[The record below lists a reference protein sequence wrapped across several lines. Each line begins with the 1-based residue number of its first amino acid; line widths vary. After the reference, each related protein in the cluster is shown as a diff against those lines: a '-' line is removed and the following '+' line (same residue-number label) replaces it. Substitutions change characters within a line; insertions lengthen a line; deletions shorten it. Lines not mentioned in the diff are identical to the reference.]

1 MLIGPYDHF
10 GAQRSRKDPGLR
22 GYTIDAVARIDT
34 PEITYQW
41 MDYVLR
47 GGKKP
52 ELLKDRINYQVMGT
66 NE

>member
-10 GAQRSRKDPGLR
+10 GAHRSRKDPVLR

-52 ELLKDRINYQVMGT
+52 E
-66 NE
+66 